1 MKIQT
6 TVDVSLNLEEAGA
19 CRLIVNTLRE
29 IQNRGLE
36 DYFTDFMQ
44 SKVKHCYGDNRID
57 LIGDSID
64 YIGYTIEFLETL
76 ASCVAEDNKSKEVE

>member
-19 CRLIVNTLRE
+19 CKLIANILRE
-29 IQNRGLE
+29 MQNRGLE

-44 SKVKHCYGDNRID
+44 AKVTHCYGDCKVD
-57 LIGDSID
+57 LLRDATD

-76 ASCVAEDNKSKEVE
+76 ASCVNNEEEKISQ